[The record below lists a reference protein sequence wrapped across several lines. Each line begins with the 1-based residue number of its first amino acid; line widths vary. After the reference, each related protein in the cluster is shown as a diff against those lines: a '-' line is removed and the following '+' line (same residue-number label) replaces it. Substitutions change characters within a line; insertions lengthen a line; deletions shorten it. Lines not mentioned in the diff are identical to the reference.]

1 MVQKFADWV
10 YDTAMRNVLYSMR
23 LKNLIKKTFVLVAIF
38 SIMLPSMVFAQAG
51 SPLEIS
57 GWIPYWRSQ
66 KGVESILPHLDL
78 FTEVNPFMYT
88 VKQDG
93 TLYQASS
100 LSNDEWVLLRARA
113 KEVGIKFVPAV
124 MWANADA
131 MDTIFRDADK
141 RKTHVSSIIKE
152 VFGNGADGVDIDYES
167 KYARTRPYFSLFL
180 KDLKEAI
187 GYNKWITCTIEARTP
202 LESRY
207 SSAESIPKDI
217 EYANDFTAINQY
229 CDSVRLMTYD
239 QGRYDLK
246 LNDAKGNPYIPVADV
261 DWVEKVVKLALVD
274 INKSKLVIGVSTYGY
289 EYDMF
294 PAQNSTTTM
303 RYSQLWSFNP
313 GYALGIAEKLNIQP
327 TRNNA
332 GELSLVFPASQSPE
346 PPIPLPNA
354 TRVLSWSDAESI
366 RQKADL
372 AVKYGLRGIA
382 VFKIDGGQDPLLWD
396 VLSKYKYT
404 ATRVANK
411 TANVANAQTA
421 PLPPSSQIFKMP
433 TRDLK
438 LGAVGEEV
446 RTLQKFLNSK
456 GFIISKTGIGSPGKE
471 TTKFGGAT
479 QTALISFQKAK
490 KITPAT
496 GSYGPK
502 TRAIIK
508 SLGL

>member
-1 MVQKFADWV
+1 MPD
-10 YDTAMRNVLYSMR
+10 VLYSMH
-23 LKNLIKKTFVLVAIF
+23 LKNITKKIAAVVAILSFVL
-38 SIMLPSMVFAQAG
+38 PSGVFAQTN
-51 SPLEIS
+51 SSLEIS
-57 GWIPYWRSQ
+57 GWIPYWRS
-66 KGVESILPHLDL
+66 KLGVESILPHLDI

-113 KEVGIKFVPAV
+113 KESGVRFVPAV

-131 MDTIFRDADK
+131 MDEIFRDTDK
-141 RKTHVSSIIKE
+141 RKAHISSIIKE
-152 VFGNGADGVDIDYES
+152 VFGNGADGIDIDYEG

-180 KDLKEAI
+180 RDLKEAI

-202 LESRY
+202 LDSRY
-207 SSAESIPKDI
+207 SSPESIPKDI
-217 EYANDFTAINQY
+217 EYANDFTAINQH

-239 QGRYDLK
+239 QGRIDLK
-246 LNDAKGNPYIPVADV
+246 LNGAKGNPYIPVADV
-261 DWVEKVVKLALVD
+261 DWVEKVVKLALQD
-274 INKSKLVIGVSTYGY
+274 IKKEKLVIGVATYGY

-294 PAQNSTTTM
+294 SAHLPAATSTAQVGNSTTTM

-313 GYALGIAEKLNIQP
+313 GYAKGTAETLGIAP
-327 TRNNA
+327 VRNNA

-354 TRVLSWSDAESI
+354 TRVLLWSDAESI

-396 VLSKYKYT
+396 VLTNYKYT
-404 ATRVANK
+404 ATRVAGK
-411 TANVANAQTA
+411 AANVANAQTA

-438 LGAVGEEV
+438 LGAISEEV
-446 RTLQKFLNSK
+446 RTLQKFLNSR
-456 GFIISKTGIGSPGKE
+456 GFTVSKTGVGSPGKE
-471 TTKFGGAT
+471 TNKFGQAT
-479 QTALISFQKAK
+479 QAALINFQKTK

-496 GSYGPK
+496 GYYGPK
-502 TRAIIK
+502 TRTIIK
-508 SLGL
+508 SL

>member
-1 MVQKFADWV
+1 M
-10 YDTAMRNVLYSMR
+10 YDTSMLNVLDSM
-23 LKNLIKKTFVLVAIF
+23 NIGKKVKRVVVAVIFLTLVFPYVGYGETTQNVGI
-38 SIMLPSMVFAQAG
+38 ST
-51 SPLEIS
+51 PLEIS
-57 GWIPYWRSQ
+57 GWIPYWRSKQ
-66 KGVESILPHLDL
+66 GVESILPHLDI

-113 KEVGIKFVPAV
+113 KEAGIKFVPAV

-131 MDTIFRDADK
+131 MDETFRDPEK
-141 RKTHVSSIIKE
+141 RKAHISSIIKE
-152 VFGNGADGVDIDYES
+152 VFGNGADGIDIDYEA

-180 KDLKEAI
+180 KELKEAI

-207 SSAESIPKDI
+207 SSPESIPKDI
-217 EYANDFTAINQY
+217 EYANDFVAINLY

-246 LNDAKGNPYIPVADV
+246 LNEAKGNPYVPVADV
-261 DWVEKVVKLALVD
+261 DWVEKVVKLALQD
-274 INKSKLVIGVSTYGY
+274 IKKEKLVIGVSTYGY

-294 PAQNSTTTM
+294 PSQSGNGTM
-303 RYSQLWSFNP
+303 QYSQLWSFNP
-313 GYALGIAEKLNIQP
+313 GYATGIAGKLGITP

-366 RQKADL
+366 KQKANL

-382 VFKIDGGQDPLLWD
+382 IFKIDGGQDALLWN
-396 VLSKYKYT
+396 VLTNYKY
-404 ATRVANK
+404 
-411 TANVANAQTA
+411 NALRIADKAVHVSNAETA
-421 PLPPSSQIFKMP
+421 PLPESSRILILP

-438 LGAVGEEV
+438 LGTIGEDV
-446 RTLQKFLNSK
+446 RILQQFLNSK
-456 GFIISKTGIGSPGKE
+456 GFTVSKIGAGSRGKE
-471 TTKFGGAT
+471 TTKFGPAT
-479 QTALISFQKAK
+479 QAALVNFQKTK
-490 KITPAT
+490 KIIPAT
-496 GSYGPK
+496 GYYGPK
-502 TRAIIK
+502 TRAAMK
-508 SLGL
+508 TL